1 LFPRFHGSTTG
12 FSPNFV
18 VDHTPVGGFGGTLA
32 NNVHF
37 HSARLSYKM
46 RPAVSKCMLATKTTS
61 EPRTR
66 RRIDVTDL
74 STETVDAYVRAHT
87 PDTAD
92 CSFER
97 RGART
102 YLVVDV

>member
-1 LFPRFHGSTTG
+1 
-12 FSPNFV
+12 
-18 VDHTPVGGFGGTLA
+18 
-32 NNVHF
+32 
-37 HSARLSYKM
+37 
-46 RPAVSKCMLATKTTS
+46 MLATKTTS

-87 PDTAD
+87 PETAD

-102 YLVVDV
+102 YLVVDA